1 MEWNIV
7 LSVIFGAS
15 AVVGGIETT
24 YQLYKLTVMD
34 ATARGLKHPKLL
46 GLLSANGNNSSGLLL
61 YLIGRRHY
69 PVQYMDEAQQALME
83 KRKKSAGIG
92 LLFIVIGAI
101 GLLLCLFSTGKLN

>member
-7 LSVIFGAS
+7 LSVIFGAA

-46 GLLSANGNNSSGLLL
+46 GLLSAN
-61 YLIGRRHY
+61 
-69 PVQYMDEAQQALME
+69 
-83 KRKKSAGIG
+83 
-92 LLFIVIGAI
+92 
-101 GLLLCLFSTGKLN
+101 

>member
-7 LSVIFGAS
+7 LSVIFGAA

-61 YLIGRRHY
+61 YLIGRRRY
-69 PVQYMDEAQQALME
+69 PVQSMDEAQQALME
-83 KRKKSAGIG
+83 KSA
-92 LLFIVIGAI
+92 
-101 GLLLCLFSTGKLN
+101 KLTYSYQNHCASSRSVYLSRRLDSL